1 MQIFLFIAL
10 ILMGVTIIFAV
21 QNTATATVRFLAW
34 ELEGSL
40 ALVLLVAAA
49 AGALISFFFSLPTLI
64 RDKWTVRSLRK
75 KVNELEP
82 SLDEQADK
90 LKEAEKELTDQAE
103 VNRSAEEPIETVI
116 PESEQEEASPIPEQ
130 QDKESKIDEDSM

>member
-21 QNTATATVRFLAW
+21 QNTTLTTVRFLAW

-49 AGALISFFFSLPTLI
+49 AGALISFFFSLPTFNHFHY
-64 RDKWTVRSLRK
+64 TRK
-75 KVNELEP
+75 LLSCIVTNHLC
-82 SLDEQADK
+82 SA
-90 LKEAEKELTDQAE
+90 AEG
-103 VNRSAEEPIETVI
+103 
-116 PESEQEEASPIPEQ
+116 
-130 QDKESKIDEDSM
+130 